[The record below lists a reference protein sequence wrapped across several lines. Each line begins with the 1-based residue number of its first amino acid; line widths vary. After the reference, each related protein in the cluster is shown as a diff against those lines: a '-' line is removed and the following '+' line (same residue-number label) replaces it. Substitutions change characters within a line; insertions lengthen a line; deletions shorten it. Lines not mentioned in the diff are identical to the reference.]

1 MKQGIMMKKIQTLG
15 VVAVSM
21 MASTAFAADFS
32 FDRRGSGISTGITPV
47 GQLAW
52 EQGLPSA
59 SYQEDTIDGEKTKTV
74 TLNGDML
81 LRTGLADGL
90 ELQLGWQGPVWQQ
103 YKRAGKTKE
112 TNGLGDVSV
121 GLKKAIDLKDDRL
134 TMALL
139 AEAIIATGNDEFT
152 AHDDIYSLTSAVAYK
167 FSDLIGTSI
176 TMRYEA
182 QNSDWAVT
190 AIPTIDYKI
199 AGKLSGY
206 SEFVYRKAESQDY
219 EYGLGTGLIYAINDR
234 AQLDASV
241 GVDLNGDARSYNGG
255 LGVSVLF

>member
-1 MKQGIMMKKIQTLG
+1 MKKLNALTF
-15 VVAVSM
+15 VAASM
-21 MASTAFAADFS
+21 LASTTFAAEFS
-32 FDRRGSGISTGITPV
+32 FDRPGAGIGTGITPV

-52 EQGLPSA
+52 EQGLPTV
-59 SYQEDTIDGEKTKTV
+59 SYQEQNIEGVKDKTL

-81 LRTGLADGL
+81 LRTGLANGL

-103 YKRAGKTKE
+103 HKRAGFKTE
-112 TNGLGDVSV
+112 TDGLGDVSI

-134 TMALL
+134 SMAVL

-152 AHDDIYSLTSAVAYK
+152 AHDDIYSLTSAVAYD

-182 QNSDWAVT
+182 QNSNWAVT

-206 SEFVYRKAESQDY
+206 SEFIYRKAESQDY
-219 EYGLGTGLIYAINDR
+219 QYGLGTGLVYAINDR

-241 GVDLNGDARSYNGG
+241 GVDLDGDVRSYNGG

>member
-1 MKQGIMMKKIQTLG
+1 MKKFQVLG
-15 VVAVSM
+15 LIA
-21 MASTAFAADFS
+21 ASIMTTATFAAEFS
-32 FDRRGSGISTGITPV
+32 FDRPGAGIRTGITPV

-52 EQGLPSA
+52 EQGLPTV
-59 SYQEDTIDGEKTKTV
+59 SYQEQNIEGVKDKTL

-81 LRTGLADGL
+81 LRTGLANGL

-103 YKRAGKTKE
+103 YKHAGTKKE
-112 TNGLGDVSV
+112 TNGLGDVSI
-121 GLKKAIDLKDDRL
+121 GLKKAINLKDDRL

-152 AHDDIYSLTSAVAYK
+152 NQDDIYSLTSAVAYK
-167 FSDLIGTSI
+167 FSDLVGTSI

-199 AGKLSGY
+199 AGKLSGF

-219 EYGLGTGLIYAINDR
+219 EYGLGTGLVYSLNDR
-234 AQLDASV
+234 AQLDASI
-241 GVDLNGDARSYNGG
+241 GVDLNGDQKSYNGG
-255 LGVSVLF
+255 LGLSVLF

>member
-1 MKQGIMMKKIQTLG
+1 MKKLNALTF
-15 VVAVSM
+15 VAASM
-21 MASTAFAADFS
+21 QASTTFAAEFS
-32 FDRRGSGISTGITPV
+32 FDRPGAGIGTGITPV

-52 EQGLPSA
+52 EQGLPTV
-59 SYQEDTIDGEKTKTV
+59 SYQEQNIEGVKDKTL

-81 LRTGLADGL
+81 LRTGLANGL

-103 YKRAGKTKE
+103 HKRAGFKTE
-112 TNGLGDVSV
+112 TDGLGDVSI

-134 TMALL
+134 SMAVL

-152 AHDDIYSLTSAVAYK
+152 AHDDIYSLTSAVAYE

-182 QNSDWAVT
+182 QNSNWAVT

-206 SEFVYRKAESQDY
+206 SEFIYRKAESQDY
-219 EYGLGTGLIYAINDR
+219 QYGLGTGLVYAINDR
-234 AQLDASV
+234 TQLDASV
-241 GVDLNGDARSYNGG
+241 GVDLDGDVRSYNGG

>member
-1 MKQGIMMKKIQTLG
+1 MKKLNALTF
-15 VVAVSM
+15 VAASM
-21 MASTAFAADFS
+21 LASTTFAAEFS
-32 FDRRGSGISTGITPV
+32 FDRPGAGIGTGITPV

-52 EQGLPSA
+52 EQGLPTV
-59 SYQEDTIDGEKTKTV
+59 SYQEQNIEGVKDKTL

-81 LRTGLADGL
+81 LRTGLANGL

-103 YKRAGKTKE
+103 HKRAGFKTE
-112 TNGLGDVSV
+112 TDGLGDVSI

-134 TMALL
+134 SMAVL

-152 AHDDIYSLTSAVAYK
+152 AHDDIYSLTSAVAYE

-182 QNSDWAVT
+182 QNSNWAVT

-199 AGKLSGY
+199 AGKLSGF

-219 EYGLGTGLIYAINDR
+219 AYGLGTGLVYAINDR

-241 GVDLNGDARSYNGG
+241 GVDLEGKGQSYNGG
-255 LGVSVLF
+255 LGLSVLF

>member
-1 MKQGIMMKKIQTLG
+1 MKKLNALTF
-15 VVAVSM
+15 VAASM
-21 MASTAFAADFS
+21 LASTTFAAEFS
-32 FDRRGSGISTGITPV
+32 FDRPGAGIGTGITPV

-52 EQGLPSA
+52 EQGLPTA
-59 SYQEDTIDGEKTKTV
+59 SYQEQNIDGVKDKTL

-81 LRTGLADGL
+81 LRTGLANGL

-103 YKRAGKTKE
+103 HKRAGFKTE
-112 TNGLGDVSV
+112 TDGLGDVSI

-134 TMALL
+134 SMAVL

-152 AHDDIYSLTSAVAYK
+152 AHDDIYSLTSAVAYE

-182 QNSDWAVT
+182 QNSNWAVT

-206 SEFVYRKAESQDY
+206 SEFIYRKAESQDY
-219 EYGLGTGLIYAINDR
+219 QYGLGTGLVYAINDR

-241 GVDLNGDARSYNGG
+241 GVDLDGDVRSYNGG

>member
-1 MKQGIMMKKIQTLG
+1 MKIFQTLS

-21 MASTAFAADFS
+21 LVSSAFAADFS
-32 FDRRGSGISTGITPV
+32 FDRPGAGMGTGITPV
-47 GQLAW
+47 GKLAW
-52 EQGLPSA
+52 EQSLPSV
-59 SYQEDTIDGEKTKTV
+59 SYQEGNVDGVKDKTL

-103 YKRAGKTKE
+103 YKRAGMKKE
-112 TNGLGDVSV
+112 TNGLGDVSI

-134 TMALL
+134 SMALL

-152 AHDDIYSLTSAVAYK
+152 NHDDIYSLTSAVAYE

-219 EYGLGTGLIYAINDR
+219 EYGLGTGLIYALNNR
-234 AQLDASV
+234 TQLDASI
-241 GVDLNGDARSYNGG
+241 GVDLNGDQKSYNGG

>member
-1 MKQGIMMKKIQTLG
+1 MMKILQTLS

-21 MASTAFAADFS
+21 LASSAFAADFS
-32 FDRRGSGISTGITPV
+32 FDRPGAGMGTGITPV
-47 GQLAW
+47 GKLAW
-52 EQGLPSA
+52 EQSLPSV
-59 SYQEDTIDGEKTKTV
+59 SYQEGNVDGVKDKTL

-103 YKRAGKTKE
+103 YKRAGMKKE
-112 TNGLGDVSV
+112 TNGLGDVSI

-134 TMALL
+134 SMALL

-152 AHDDIYSLTSAVAYK
+152 NHDDIYSLTSAVAYE

-219 EYGLGTGLIYAINDR
+219 EYGLGTGLVYALNNR
-234 AQLDASV
+234 TQLDASI
-241 GVDLNGDARSYNGG
+241 GVDLNGDQKSYNGG

>member
-1 MKQGIMMKKIQTLG
+1 MKTLQTLSL
-15 VVAVSM
+15 VAASM
-21 MASTAFAADFS
+21 ITTSTFAADFS
-32 FDRRGSGISTGITPV
+32 FDRPGAGIGTGITPV

-52 EQGLPSA
+52 EQSLPSVH
-59 SYQEDTIDGEKTKTV
+59 YQEGKVDGVKDKTL

-103 YKRAGKTKE
+103 YKRAGTKKE
-112 TNGLGDVSV
+112 SNGLGDVSI

-134 TMALL
+134 SMALL

-152 AHDDIYSLTSAVAYK
+152 NHDDIYSLTSAVAYE

-182 QNSDWAVT
+182 QNSNWAVT

-219 EYGLGTGLIYAINDR
+219 EYGLGTGLIYALNNR
-234 AQLDASV
+234 TQLDASI
-241 GVDLNGDARSYNGG
+241 GVDLNGDQKSYNGG
-255 LGVSVLF
+255 FGVSVLF

>member
-1 MKQGIMMKKIQTLG
+1 MKKLNALTFI
-15 VVAVSM
+15 AASM
-21 MASTAFAADFS
+21 LASTTFAAEFS
-32 FDRRGSGISTGITPV
+32 FDRPGAGIGTGITPV

-52 EQGLPSA
+52 EQGLPTV
-59 SYQEDTIDGEKTKTV
+59 SYQEQNIEGVKDKTL

-81 LRTGLADGL
+81 LRTGLANGL

-103 YKRAGKTKE
+103 HKRAGFKTE
-112 TNGLGDVSV
+112 ADGLGDVSI

-134 TMALL
+134 SMAVL

-152 AHDDIYSLTSAVAYK
+152 AHDDIYSLTSAVAYE

-182 QNSDWAVT
+182 QNSNWAVT

-206 SEFVYRKAESQDY
+206 SEFIYRKAESQDY
-219 EYGLGTGLIYAINDR
+219 QYGLGTGLVYAINDR

-241 GVDLNGDARSYNGG
+241 GVDLDGDVRSYNGG

>member
-1 MKQGIMMKKIQTLG
+1 MKKLNALTF
-15 VVAVSM
+15 VAASM
-21 MASTAFAADFS
+21 LASTTFAAEFS
-32 FDRRGSGISTGITPV
+32 FDRPGAGIGTGITPV

-52 EQGLPSA
+52 EQGLPTV
-59 SYQEDTIDGEKTKTV
+59 SYQEQNIEGVKDKTL

-81 LRTGLADGL
+81 LRTGLANGL

-103 YKRAGKTKE
+103 HKRAGFKTE
-112 TNGLGDVSV
+112 TDGLGDVSI

-134 TMALL
+134 SMAVL
-139 AEAIIATGNDEFT
+139 AEAIIATGNNEFT
-152 AHDDIYSLTSAVAYK
+152 AHDDIYSLTSAVAYE

-182 QNSDWAVT
+182 QNSNWAVT

-206 SEFVYRKAESQDY
+206 SEFIYRKAESQDY
-219 EYGLGTGLIYAINDR
+219 QYGLGTGLVYAINDR
-234 AQLDASV
+234 AQLDASL
-241 GVDLNGDARSYNGG
+241 GVDLDGDVRSYNGG

>member
-1 MKQGIMMKKIQTLG
+1 MKTFQTLS
-15 VVAVSM
+15 VIAVSM
-21 MASTAFAADFS
+21 MASSAFAADFS
-32 FDRRGSGISTGITPV
+32 FDRPGAGMGTGITPV
-47 GQLAW
+47 GKLAW
-52 EQGLPSA
+52 EQSLPSV
-59 SYQEDTIDGEKTKTV
+59 SYQEGNVDGVKDKTL

-103 YKRAGKTKE
+103 YKRAGMKKE
-112 TNGLGDVSV
+112 TNGLGDVSI

-134 TMALL
+134 SMALL

-152 AHDDIYSLTSAVAYK
+152 NHDDIYSLTSAVAYE

-190 AIPTIDYKI
+190 AVPTIDYKI
-199 AGKLSGY
+199 AGKLSGF
-206 SEFVYRKAESQDY
+206 SEFIYRKAESQDY
-219 EYGLGTGLIYAINDR
+219 EYGLGTGLVYALNNR
-234 AQLDASV
+234 TQLDASI
-241 GVDLNGDARSYNGG
+241 GVDLNGNQKSYNGG
-255 LGVSVLF
+255 FGVSVLF

>member
-1 MKQGIMMKKIQTLG
+1 MKKIGTLSLIT
-15 VVAVSM
+15 ASM

-32 FDRRGSGISTGITPV
+32 FDRPGTGMGTGITPV
-47 GQLAW
+47 GHLAW
-52 EQGLPSA
+52 EQSLPSV
-59 SYQEDTIDGEKTKTV
+59 SYQEGTVDGEKDKTL

-81 LRTGLADGL
+81 LRTGLAEGL

-103 YKRAGKTKE
+103 YKRVGVKKE
-112 TNGLGDVSV
+112 SNGLGDVSI
-121 GLKKAIDLKDDRL
+121 GLKKSIDLKDDRL
-134 TMALL
+134 SMALL
-139 AEAIIATGNDEFT
+139 AEAIIATGNEEFT
-152 AHDDIYSLTSAVAYK
+152 AHDDIYSLSSAVAYE

-182 QNSDWAVT
+182 QNSNWAVT

-219 EYGLGTGLIYAINDR
+219 EYGLGTGLVYALNNR
-234 AQLDASV
+234 TQLDASI
-241 GVDLNGDARSYNGG
+241 GVDLNGDQKSYNGG
-255 LGVSVLF
+255 FGVSVLF

>member
-1 MKQGIMMKKIQTLG
+1 MKKFQVLG
-15 VVAVSM
+15 LIA
-21 MASTAFAADFS
+21 ASIMTTATFAAEFS
-32 FDRRGSGISTGITPV
+32 FDRPVAGMGTGITPV
-47 GQLAW
+47 GHLAW
-52 EQGLPSA
+52 EQGLPSV
-59 SYQEDTIDGEKTKTV
+59 SYQEGTVDGVKDKTL
-74 TLNGDML
+74 TLNADML

-103 YKRAGKTKE
+103 HKYAGMKKE
-112 TNGLGDVSV
+112 TTGLGDVSI
-121 GLKKAIDLKDDRL
+121 GLKKAINLKDDRL

-152 AHDDIYSLTSAVAYK
+152 NQDDIYSLTSAVAYK
-167 FSDLIGTSI
+167 FSDLVGTSI

-190 AIPTIDYKI
+190 AIPSIDYKI
-199 AGKLSGY
+199 AGKLSGF

-219 EYGLGTGLIYAINDR
+219 AYGLGTGLVYAINDR

-241 GVDLNGDARSYNGG
+241 GVDLEGKGQSYNGG

>member
-1 MKQGIMMKKIQTLG
+1 MKKIGTLSLI
-15 VVAVSM
+15 VASM

-32 FDRRGSGISTGITPV
+32 FDRPGTGMGTGITPV
-47 GQLAW
+47 GHLAW
-52 EQGLPSA
+52 EQSLPSV
-59 SYQEDTIDGEKTKTV
+59 SYQEGTVDGEKDKTL

-81 LRTGLADGL
+81 LRTGLAAGL

-103 YKRAGKTKE
+103 YKRAGVKKE
-112 TNGLGDVSV
+112 SNGLGDVSI
-121 GLKKAIDLKDDRL
+121 GLKKSIDLKDDRL
-134 TMALL
+134 SMALL
-139 AEAIIATGNDEFT
+139 AEAIIATGNEDFT
-152 AHDDIYSLTSAVAYK
+152 AHDDIYSLSSAVAYE

-182 QNSDWAVT
+182 QNSNWAVT

-219 EYGLGTGLIYAINDR
+219 EYGLGTGLVYALNNR
-234 AQLDASV
+234 TQLDASI
-241 GVDLNGDARSYNGG
+241 GVDLNGDQKSYNGG
-255 LGVSVLF
+255 FGVSVLF

>member
-1 MKQGIMMKKIQTLG
+1 MKKLNALTFI
-15 VVAVSM
+15 AASM
-21 MASTAFAADFS
+21 LASTTFAAEFS
-32 FDRRGSGISTGITPV
+32 FDRPGAGIGTGITPV

-52 EQGLPSA
+52 EQGLPTV
-59 SYQEDTIDGEKTKTV
+59 SYQEQNIEGVKDKTL

-81 LRTGLADGL
+81 LRTGLANGL
-90 ELQLGWQGPVWQQ
+90 ELQLGWQGQVWQQ
-103 YKRAGKTKE
+103 HKRAGFKTE
-112 TNGLGDVSV
+112 TDGLGDVSI

-134 TMALL
+134 SMAVL

-152 AHDDIYSLTSAVAYK
+152 AHDDIYSLTSAVAYE

-182 QNSDWAVT
+182 QNSNWAVT

-206 SEFVYRKAESQDY
+206 SEFIYRKAESQDY
-219 EYGLGTGLIYAINDR
+219 QYGLGTGLVYAINDR

-241 GVDLNGDARSYNGG
+241 GVDLDGDVRSYNGG

>member
-1 MKQGIMMKKIQTLG
+1 MKIFQTLS

-21 MASTAFAADFS
+21 LASSAFAADFS
-32 FDRRGSGISTGITPV
+32 FDRPGAGMGTGITPV
-47 GQLAW
+47 GKLAW
-52 EQGLPSA
+52 EQSLPSV
-59 SYQEDTIDGEKTKTV
+59 SYQEGNVDGVKDKTL

-103 YKRAGKTKE
+103 YKRAGMKKE
-112 TNGLGDVSV
+112 TNGLGDVSI

-134 TMALL
+134 SMALL

-152 AHDDIYSLTSAVAYK
+152 NHDDIYSLTSAVAYE

-219 EYGLGTGLIYAINDR
+219 EYGLGTGLVYALNNR
-234 AQLDASV
+234 TQLDASI
-241 GVDLNGDARSYNGG
+241 GVDLNGDQKSYNGG

>member
-1 MKQGIMMKKIQTLG
+1 MKKIGTLSLI
-15 VVAVSM
+15 AASM

-32 FDRRGSGISTGITPV
+32 FDRPGVGMGTGITPV
-47 GQLAW
+47 GHLAW
-52 EQGLPSA
+52 EQSLPSV
-59 SYQEDTIDGEKTKTV
+59 SYQEGTVDGEKDKTL

-81 LRTGLADGL
+81 LRTGLAEGL

-103 YKRAGKTKE
+103 YKRAGVKKE
-112 TNGLGDVSV
+112 NNGLGDVSI
-121 GLKKAIDLKDDRL
+121 GLKKSIDLKDDRL
-134 TMALL
+134 SMALL
-139 AEAIIATGNDEFT
+139 AEAIIATGNEEFT
-152 AHDDIYSLTSAVAYK
+152 AHDDIYSLSSAVAYE

-182 QNSDWAVT
+182 QNSNWAVT

-219 EYGLGTGLIYAINDR
+219 EYGLGTGLVYALNNR
-234 AQLDASV
+234 TQLDASI
-241 GVDLNGDARSYNGG
+241 GVDLNGDQKSYNGG
-255 LGVSVLF
+255 FGVSVLF

>member
-1 MKQGIMMKKIQTLG
+1 MKKLNALIF
-15 VVAVSM
+15 VAASM
-21 MASTAFAADFS
+21 LASTTFAAEFS
-32 FDRRGSGISTGITPV
+32 FDRPGAGIGTGITPV

-52 EQGLPSA
+52 EQGLPTV
-59 SYQEDTIDGEKTKTV
+59 SYQEQNIEGVKDKTL

-81 LRTGLADGL
+81 LRTGLANGL

-103 YKRAGKTKE
+103 HKRAGFKTE
-112 TNGLGDVSV
+112 TDGLGDVSI

-134 TMALL
+134 SMAVL

-152 AHDDIYSLTSAVAYK
+152 AHDDIYSLTSAVAYE

-182 QNSDWAVT
+182 QNSNWAVT

-206 SEFVYRKAESQDY
+206 SEFIYRKAESQDY
-219 EYGLGTGLIYAINDR
+219 QYGLGTGLVYAINDR
-234 AQLDASV
+234 TQLDASV
-241 GVDLNGDARSYNGG
+241 GVDLDGDVRSYNGG

>member
-1 MKQGIMMKKIQTLG
+1 MKKLNALTF
-15 VVAVSM
+15 VAASM
-21 MASTAFAADFS
+21 LASTTFAAEFS
-32 FDRRGSGISTGITPV
+32 FDRPGAGIGTGITPV

-52 EQGLPSA
+52 EQGLPTV
-59 SYQEDTIDGEKTKTV
+59 SYQEQNIEGVKDKTL

-81 LRTGLADGL
+81 LRTGLANGL

-103 YKRAGKTKE
+103 HKRAGFKTE
-112 TNGLGDVSV
+112 TDGLGDVSI

-134 TMALL
+134 SMAVL

-152 AHDDIYSLTSAVAYK
+152 AHDDIYSLTSAVAYE

-182 QNSDWAVT
+182 QNSNWAVT

-206 SEFVYRKAESQDY
+206 SEFIYRKAESQDY
-219 EYGLGTGLIYAINDR
+219 QYGLGTDWFMPSMIVHSLMQVWVLI
-234 AQLDASV
+234 
-241 GVDLNGDARSYNGG
+241 
-255 LGVSVLF
+255 